1 MAAGTVWPGSM
12 ADAVLTAVL
21 AGAIKHPA
29 LGVFFGL
36 EVLDF
41 DRFLGF
47 IPFLHD

>member
-1 MAAGTVWPGSM
+1 MAG
-12 ADAVLTAVL
+12 AVLTAVL
-21 AGAIKHPA
+21 AGVLTGAIKHPA